1 MNQRKRKI
9 SQLKKNCLEKNKKE
23 SGTKKEL
30 TKKRKRNEKII
41 IQRIKN
47 QKRKVIRN

>member
-23 SGTKKEL
+23 SGTIERINKEKKKEWKNYN
-30 TKKRKRNEKII
+30 TKNKKLEK
-41 IQRIKN
+41 KSN
-47 QKRKVIRN
+47 